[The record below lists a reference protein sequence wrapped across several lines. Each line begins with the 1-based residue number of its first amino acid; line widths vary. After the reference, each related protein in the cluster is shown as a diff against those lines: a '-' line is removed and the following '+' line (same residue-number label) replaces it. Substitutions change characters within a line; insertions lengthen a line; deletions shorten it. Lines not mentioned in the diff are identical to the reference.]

1 MGLRALSRLLDL
13 AAALG
18 MGTTAERPR
27 ITVVPTQHNVKIARA
42 TGAPIVLPRTPRQR
56 RQQRRLVGIALVAAW
71 PLVSQ
76 IARRP
81 STKSAQPVV
90 RLGARPYWW
99 FRDGFSC
106 VDVSTQFTFVLVEH
120 HQAGCWRCGVP
131 LFHLFPT
138 AIMLLNVTWI

>member
-1 MGLRALSRLLDL
+1 MGALRALSRLLDL

-27 ITVVPTQHNVKIARA
+27 ITVVPMQHNVKIARA
-42 TGAPIVLPRTPRQR
+42 IGAPIVLPRTPRQR

-99 FRDGFSC
+99 FRKLERRFFVRRPTFRHSLLLFWWNIIRPVVGGTVYHFS
-106 VDVSTQFTFVLVEH
+106 
-120 HQAGCWRCGVP
+120 
-131 LFHLFPT
+131 
-138 AIMLLNVTWI
+138 